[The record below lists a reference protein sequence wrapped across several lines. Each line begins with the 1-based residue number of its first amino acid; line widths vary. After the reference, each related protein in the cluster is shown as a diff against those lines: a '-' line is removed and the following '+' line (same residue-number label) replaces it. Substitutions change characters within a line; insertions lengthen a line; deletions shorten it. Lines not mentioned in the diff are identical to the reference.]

1 MKIAILRLKI
11 PMLTLLLRLRTKTS
25 KYNYMLRAVLALSS
39 ETQKSKNPKIQNL
52 CAGPE
57 TFGFFGFPTEIATKT
72 VFSVFQPK
80 STKKKK
86 RKVFTALRPEPLRK
100 NLKTPV
106 RNPRLLPCHRSA
118 AQSLRLWVEGLYA
131 CSAASKLKV

>member
-72 VFSVFQPK
+72 VFRFSNRNPQ
-80 STKKKK
+80 KKK

-118 AQSLRLWVEGLYA
+118 AQSLRLWVEGCMHGLRLQ
-131 CSAASKLKV
+131 S